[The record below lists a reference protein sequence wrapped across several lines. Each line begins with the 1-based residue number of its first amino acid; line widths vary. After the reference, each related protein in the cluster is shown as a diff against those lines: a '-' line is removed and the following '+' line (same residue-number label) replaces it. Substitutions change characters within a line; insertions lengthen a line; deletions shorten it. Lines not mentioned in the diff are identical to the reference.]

1 LFNTVSLE
9 ATNFTMEPT
18 EKGEESVEVA
28 NEDAGQSQ
36 PNDKTTTTFLD
47 WFKNPVPTART
58 KGYCRIEY
66 RDPGGNTRVQ
76 HTWNGEDIVKPKLE
90 PNVKKLPDELVDQFK
105 ENAAI
110 VEKLHLAFETYSEP
124 VPKVLQTWIYFN
136 LYVLRV
142 PAHRN
147 LRFDVLWGARDY
159 LLKFW
164 PRFVP
169 QTRCDER
176 MPAFITHTNAFR
188 FYWESCFGDDAFLG
202 KRKPLPEILF
212 SLFKDESDMHP
223 TGIFLKD
230 PTTSWDEVQKQVKG
244 LAFETSSRIAER
256 LMEIENFQDLFSIV
270 VRVEKNKKG
279 KIVKE
284 TPYILT
290 GPIMFARVSCCSP
303 FKPYLFTAH
312 KISKIFEEAKFFSN
326 EIPSITAKDGCYLT
340 YKHLDDAYLEA
351 AVQTA
356 SGPEFF
362 VNHGDQKWPV
372 SECTGPCFVCGRS
385 SDSDSGMVSAGV
397 VSQLEY
403 QNQELILDEVDA
415 SSEIVK
421 TVVQSSEQ
429 VISPDLSEAGAVLE
443 CYRVARW
450 LSVYL
455 LIVIL

>member
-1 LFNTVSLE
+1 MRIARLLDQINRITGFNLFNTVSLE

-147 LRFDVLWGARDY
+147 LRFDVLCAARIY
-159 LLKFW
+159 LWKCW
-164 PRFVP
+164 PKFVP
-169 QTRCDER
+169 QYKCDKRFTE
-176 MPAFITHTNAFR
+176 MKKYQDAFK
-188 FYWESCFGDDAFLG
+188 FYWECCYGDSAYIN
-202 KRKPLPEILF
+202 KEEPLPEILF
-212 SLFKDESDMHP
+212 SLFKDESDTHP

-303 FKPYLFTAH
+303 FKPYIFTARE
-312 KISKIFEEAKFFSN
+312 KLDGFKQAEFVSKIIPQITTNAMWYLTFKHLEEAA
-326 EIPSITAKDGCYLT
+326 EA
-340 YKHLDDAYLEA
+340 A
-351 AVQTA
+351 AVQT
-356 SGPEFF
+356 GPEFL
-362 VNHGDQKWPV
+362 VGHADKKWPE
-372 SECTGPCFVCGRS
+372 SECIRVGCIC
-385 SDSDSGMVSAGV
+385 DSGMVSAGV

-403 QNQELILDEVDA
+403 QNQELILGEVDA
-415 SSEIVK
+415 SEIVK

-429 VISPDLSEAGAVLE
+429 VISTDLSEAGAVLE
-443 CYRVARW
+443 CY
-450 LSVYL
+450 
-455 LIVIL
+455 

>member
-1 LFNTVSLE
+1 MIQDMRIARLLDQINRITGFNLFNTVSLE

-18 EKGEESVEVA
+18 EIA
-28 NEDAGQSQ
+28 IR
-36 PNDKTTTTFLD
+36 FLD
-47 WFKNPVPTART
+47 WDKQIVAEPVTI
-58 KGYCRIEY
+58 GFGRIIYQNRE
-66 RDPGGNTRVQ
+66 GETRVQ
-76 HTWNGEDIVKPKLE
+76 HTWHGKNVVKPNLE
-90 PNVKKLPDELVDQFK
+90 RCVQEVPEELVNQFE

-110 VEKLHLAFETYSEP
+110 VEKLHSAFETES
-124 VPKVLQTWIYFN
+124 VPEVLQTWVYFI

-147 LRFDVLWGARDY
+147 LRFDVLCGTRIY
-159 LLKFW
+159 LWKCW
-164 PRFVP
+164 PKFVP
-169 QTRCDER
+169 QYKCDKRFTE
-176 MPAFITHTNAFR
+176 MKKYQDAFK
-188 FYWESCFGDDAFLG
+188 FYWECCYGDSAYIN
-202 KRKPLPEILF
+202 KEEPLPEILF
-212 SLFKDESDMHP
+212 SLFKDESDTHP

-270 VRVEKNKKG
+270 VRVEKTKKG

-372 SECTGPCFVCGRS
+372 SECTGPCFLCGRS
-385 SDSDSGMVSAGV
+385 SGSDSGMVSARF

-403 QNQELILDEVDA
+403 QNQELIFGEVDA
-415 SSEIVK
+415 SDNVK
-421 TVVQSSEQ
+421 TVVQFSEQ
-429 VISPDLSEAGAVLE
+429 VISADLSEAGAVLE
-443 CYRVARW
+443 CY
-450 LSVYL
+450 
-455 LIVIL
+455 

>member
-1 LFNTVSLE
+1 
-9 ATNFTMEPT
+9 MEPT

-36 PNDKTTTTFLD
+36 PNDRTTTTFLD
-47 WFKNPVPTART
+47 WFQNPLPTAPT

-147 LRFDVLWGARDY
+147 LRFDVLWGTRDY
-159 LLKFW
+159 LLKFS

-176 MPAFITHTNAFR
+176 MPALKTHTNAFR
-188 FYWESCFGDDAFLG
+188 FYWESCFGDAAFLG

-212 SLFKDESDMHP
+212 SLFKDESDTHP

-244 LAFETSSRIAER
+244 LAFETSLRIAER

-270 VRVEKNKKG
+270 VRVEKNKTG

-303 FKPYLFTAH
+303 FKPYIFTAR
-312 KISKIFEEAKFFSN
+312 KKLDGFKEAEFVSKIIPQITTNAMWYLTFKHLEEAA
-326 EIPSITAKDGCYLT
+326 EA
-340 YKHLDDAYLEA
+340 A
-351 AVQTA
+351 AVQT
-356 SGPEFF
+356 GPEFL
-362 VNHGDQKWPV
+362 VGHADKKWPE
-372 SECTGPCFVCGRS
+372 SECIRVGCFC
-385 SDSDSGMVSAGV
+385 DSGMVSAGV

-403 QNQELILDEVDA
+403 QNQELILGEVDA
-415 SSEIVK
+415 SEIVK

-429 VISPDLSEAGAVLE
+429 VISTDFSEAGAVLE
-443 CYRVARW
+443 CY
-450 LSVYL
+450 
-455 LIVIL
+455 